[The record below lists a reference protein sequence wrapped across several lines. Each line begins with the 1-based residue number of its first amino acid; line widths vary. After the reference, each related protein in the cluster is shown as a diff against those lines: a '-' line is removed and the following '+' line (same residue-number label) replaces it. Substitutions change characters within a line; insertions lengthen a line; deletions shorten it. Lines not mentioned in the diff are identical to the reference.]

1 MGRPQLRDPIKCC
14 IRCGNQMTR
23 KRFNGRLEDRHVFL
37 RRRFCDQT
45 CMAAAYVK
53 DMPSKSALHYRV
65 RKYRGRC
72 CESCGATTKLHAH
85 HIDGNRRNDSPA
97 NIQTLCASCH
107 ITHHHRARRA
117 GLTVPG
123 RMG

>member
-1 MGRPQLRDPIKCC
+1 MERKPDPVNHC
-14 IRCGNQMTR
+14 RSCGARLQR
-23 KRFNGRLEDRHVFL
+23 KRFHRRLEDRRAFS

-45 CMAAAYVK
+45 CMARAYVK

-65 RKYRGRC
+65 RKYRGSY

-85 HIDGNRRNDSPA
+85 HIDGNRQNDSPV

-107 ITHHHRARRA
+107 ITHHHHARRVGRTVA
-117 GLTVPG
+117 GRLD
-123 RMG
+123 